1 MSNHPQFAMKLQYT
15 LVFLLVSCFAHSA
28 DVVNGDS
35 LRRVLPS
42 LTGARRVDALNQLS
56 EYYLWVK
63 VDSAGY
69 FADQALVLSRTLPY
83 QYGIDLAEFN
93 TGSVAMRKGRHQE
106 AEPLLRQAIDKLR
119 QTDPYHT
126 GWAMCYLGDDLMKTA
141 NYPESIKYLT
151 ASQSLLQKYR
161 RGDPGKPL
169 TFLGLVY
176 GAMGDYKTGL
186 EKARQSYIERLKMG
200 DVLALGWS
208 YYNLATLY
216 VYVEDFQVAVDHLHL
231 AERAFKTGFEP
242 DFVYASLA
250 KVFKRMNRPDSA
262 NFYLSK
268 ALKLAP
274 QSISTRVA
282 IGDLALADR
291 QYDKAI
297 TLFKPALADA
307 RTANS
312 VEGIMADLRY
322 LATAYQGKN
331 DFRQA
336 ISYAQELYELAR
348 KTGARPRL
356 RDASELLWKS
366 YDHLGD
372 TKRAYRY
379 MLEYSTLRETLLS
392 NQFKANL
399 FSLKNQVEIDQKQA
413 RIELLNKEKVII
425 SQQLRQESLE
435 KWLLVVGL
443 VVVSLLALIGY
454 RNIRLSRQN
463 ATLEAEQLKNRLRV
477 EQMENQHQ
485 QDELRRHAEQLEIK
499 ALRAQMN
506 PHFIFNCLN
515 SINRYI
521 LVNDRMAASNYL
533 TTFATLIRMV
543 LENSEHSLITLADE
557 LEMLKLYL
565 ELERLRFKNA
575 FNFSITFVNALDT
588 SVIRVPPLLLQPFA
602 ENAIW
607 HGLMHKDG
615 PGNIDI
621 AFRLEETILYC
632 IITDDGVGRQAGKMN
647 AKPAEKRKSL
657 GMQLT
662 ADRLALLSFPNQ
674 TDTFFDIED
683 LVDEQGAATGTK
695 VLLRI
700 PHQELAINSN

>member
-1 MSNHPQFAMKLQYT
+1 MKLRYT
-15 LVFLLVSCFAHSA
+15 LIFLLLPLFAHSA
-28 DVVNGDS
+28 AELNADS

-42 LTGARRVDALNQLS
+42 LTGIRRADVLNQLS
-56 EYYLWVK
+56 EHYLWVN

-69 FADQALVLSRTLPY
+69 FADQALSLSRTLVY

-93 TGSVAMRKGRHQE
+93 QGGVAMRKNHHRE
-106 AEPLLRQAIDKLR
+106 ADPLLRQAIDKLR
-119 QTDPYHT
+119 QRDPYHA

-141 NYPESIKYLT
+141 NYQESIRYLT
-151 ASQSLLQKYR
+151 ASVPLLRQHPG
-161 RGDPGKPL
+161 GDPGKPL
-169 TFLGLVY
+169 TFLGLAY
-176 GAMGDYKTGL
+176 GAMGDYETGL
-186 EKARQSYIERLKMG
+186 EKAKQSYAERLKMG
-200 DVLALGWS
+200 NAGALGYS

-216 VYVEDFQVAVDHLHL
+216 GNVDDVQAAIDNLHL
-231 AERAFKTGFEP
+231 AEAAFKTYFEP

-262 NFYLSK
+262 SFYLSK

-274 QSISTRVA
+274 QSLSTRVA
-282 IGDLALADR
+282 VGNLALADR

-297 TLFKPALADA
+297 SLFKPALAEA

-312 VEGIMADLRY
+312 VEGMMADLQY
-322 LATAYQGKN
+322 LASAYQGKN
-331 DFRQA
+331 DYQQA
-336 ISYAQELYELAR
+336 MLYAQELYEVAR

-372 TKRAYRY
+372 TRLAYQY
-379 MLEYSTLRETLLS
+379 LLEYSTLREALLN

-413 RIELLNKEKVII
+413 RIDLLNKEKVII
-425 SQQLRQESLE
+425 SQQLKQESLA
-435 KWLLVVGL
+435 KWLLGIGL
-443 VVVSLLALIGY
+443 AIVSLLALIGY
-454 RNIRLSRQN
+454 RNIRLSRRN
-463 ATLEAEQLKNRLRV
+463 AALEAEQLKNRLQV
-477 EQMENQHQ
+477 EQLENQQ
-485 QDELRRHAEQLEIK
+485 QQNDLRRHAEQLEIK

-521 LVNDRMAASNYL
+521 LVNDRMAASGYL
-533 TTFATLIRMV
+533 TTFAMLIRMV

-575 FNFSITFVNALDT
+575 FNFSIAFINTLDT
-588 SVIRVPPLLLQPFA
+588 STILVPPLLLQPFT

-615 PGNIDI
+615 PGSIDI

-632 IITDDGVGRQAGKMN
+632 MITDDGVGRQQAGKMKS
-647 AKPAEKRKSL
+647 KPAENRKSM

-662 ADRLALLSFPNQ
+662 AERLALLGSPDQ

-683 LVDEQGAATGTK
+683 LFDEQGQPTGTK
-695 VLLRI
+695 VLLKI
-700 PHQELAINSN
+700 PHQTLAMASN

>member
-1 MSNHPQFAMKLQYT
+1 MKLRYT
-15 LVFLLVSCFAHSA
+15 LIFLLVSLLAYSA
-28 DVVNGDS
+28 DELNVDR

-42 LTGARRVDALNQLS
+42 LAGTRRVDVLNKLS
-56 EYYLWVK
+56 EYYLWRK
-63 VDSAGY
+63 ADSAGY
-69 FADQALVLSRTLPY
+69 FADQALSLSRTLPY

-93 TGSVAMRKGRHQE
+93 TGSVAMRKGHSRE
-106 AEPLLRQAIDKLR
+106 AEPLLRQAIDKFR
-119 QTDPYHT
+119 QTDPYHA

-141 NYPESIKYLT
+141 HYPESIKYLT
-151 ASQSLLQKYR
+151 ASRSLLQNYR

-176 GAMGDYKTGL
+176 GAMGDYETGL
-186 EKARQSYIERLKMG
+186 EKARQSYVERLKME

-216 VYVEDFQVAVDHLHL
+216 GYVDDFQAAIDHLHL

-242 DFVYASLA
+242 DFVYASFA

-262 NFYLSK
+262 IFYLNK

-274 QSISTRVA
+274 KGISTRVA
-282 IGDLALADR
+282 IGDLALADK

-297 TLFKPALADA
+297 DIFKPALAEA
-307 RTANS
+307 RSSNK
-312 VEGIMADLRY
+312 VEAVMADLRY
-322 LATAYQGKN
+322 LASAYQGKN
-331 DFRQA
+331 DDRQA
-336 ISYAQELYELAR
+336 IPYAQELYELAK

-372 TKRAYRY
+372 TKQAYRY
-379 MLEYSTLRETLLS
+379 LTEYSALRETLLN

-399 FSLKNQVEIDQKQA
+399 FSLKSQVEIDQKQA
-413 RIELLNKEKVII
+413 RIDLLNKEKVII
-425 SQQLRQESLE
+425 SQQLKQESLA

-443 VVVSLLALIGY
+443 AIVSLLALIGY

-463 ATLEAEQLKNRLRV
+463 ATLEAEQLKSRFRV

-521 LVNDRMAASNYL
+521 LVNDRMAASDYL

-543 LENSEHSLITLADE
+543 LENSGHSLITLADE

-575 FNFSITFVNALDT
+575 FNFSITFINALDT
-588 SVIRVPPLLLQPFA
+588 GIIRIPPLLLQPFA

-632 IITDDGVGRQAGKMN
+632 IITDDGVGRQQAGNMN

-662 ADRLALLSFPNQ
+662 AERLALLSSPNQ
-674 TDTFFDIED
+674 TDSFFDIED

-695 VLLRI
+695 VLLKI
-700 PHQELAINSN
+700 PYQKLTMTSN